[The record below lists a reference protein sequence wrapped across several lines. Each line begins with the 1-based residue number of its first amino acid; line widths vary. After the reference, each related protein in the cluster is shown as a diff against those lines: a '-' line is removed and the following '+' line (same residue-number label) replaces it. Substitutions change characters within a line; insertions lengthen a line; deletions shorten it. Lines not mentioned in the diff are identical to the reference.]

1 MNEARRAPRSATID
15 KHSLT
20 IAGHR
25 TSISLERAF
34 WDELR
39 QIAARRGRSLAALVA
54 EIDAARGGANLCS
67 AIRVYVLAAYRSAGS
82 GTLSSV
88 PPR

>member
-1 MNEARRAPRSATID
+1 MSEARLAPAAID

-34 WDELR
+34 WDDLR
-39 QIAARRGRSLAALVA
+39 QIAARRGRSIAALVA
-54 EIDAARGGANLCS
+54 EIDATRGGVNLCS
-67 AIRVYVLAAYRSAGS
+67 AIRVYVLTTHRSLGGA
-82 GTLSSV
+82 TQ
-88 PPR
+88 